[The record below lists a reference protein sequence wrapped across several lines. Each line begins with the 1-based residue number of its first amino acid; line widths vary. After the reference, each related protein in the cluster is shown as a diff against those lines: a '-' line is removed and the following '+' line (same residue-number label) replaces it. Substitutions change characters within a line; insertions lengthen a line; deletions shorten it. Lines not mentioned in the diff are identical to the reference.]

1 MQKMSANLFDS
12 IGKELMIFRHSEKF
26 YFVLAALAIGAVAPL
41 FVSNYVVGEVLTP
54 MIIFAIYASSW
65 NLLAYSGQGS
75 LGHAAFLGIGG
86 FASALLAIK
95 LNLPPMLGLLLG
107 SLFSAAIGLLIGLAC
122 VRLKAWFLAMVT
134 FGFSVIIVT
143 LISQFDTVIGGIMG
157 FPTPLIVERGL
168 AFYYTT
174 FALAAISIFIM
185 YLLIKSKMGLAFR
198 AIHNNELEAKMIG
211 INISKYKLLAFVL
224 STFFAGLA
232 GGLFAQSI
240 RYIQVSV
247 FDPYY
252 SFLPLMMAVIGGLRT
267 IEGPIIGSVIIV
279 SIESYLPRIDS
290 ILHGLMGPLFPNISN
305 VGPPLRML
313 SLGLFLVIVV
323 IFFPKGVSS
332 LLHKINHYLRREL
345 KIGEKH

>member
-41 FVSNYVVGEVLTP
+41 FVSNYMVGEVLTP

-290 ILHGLMGPLFPNISN
+290 ILNGLMGPLFPNISN

-345 KIGEKH
+345 KTGEKD